1 MRNIFQLADIN
12 NLQGGA
18 ETDVRIGVRSIV
30 VVPVAGRIV
39 PANRTV
45 RRQTEITLSR
55 CCTFSDGLFSVVD
68 EELLQSSNDAPDLL
82 ELSLQ
87 FQEFLLR
94 DVLLVLGDT

>member
-1 MRNIFQLADIN
+1 MAAD
-12 NLQGGA
+12 
-18 ETDVRIGVRSIV
+18 DVITYKAGRKPRFGLEF
-30 VVPVAGRIV
+30 VALLLFRIV

>member
-1 MRNIFQLADIN
+1 MAADDVITYKAGRKPRFGLEFVALLLFQLR
-12 NLQGGA
+12 A
-18 ETDVRIGVRSIV
+18 ELY
-30 VVPVAGRIV
+30 P
-39 PANRTV
+39 RTA
-45 RRQTEITLSR
+45 RFDAQTEITLSR